1 MIVLS
6 RHPDLPH
13 IPLSLLQFEWKSSA
27 LQKVMF
33 LSSDLSLK
41 TVEQDH
47 ANVTTRALGIKGET
61 LEKYTHKKA
70 AQVLRV

>member
-47 ANVTTRALGIKGET
+47 ANVTTRALGIKVK
-61 LEKYTHKKA
+61 LWRNTHTKK
-70 AQVLRV
+70 QHKC